1 MKLSI
6 IMLILFLVS
15 LFLIY
20 YIYELMDQ
28 GMKTKE
34 DDSKFIK
41 SLYIIKHQ
49 KAFSKI
55 KIEKAQYFI
64 DDYKNRKQ

>member
-1 MKLSI
+1 
-6 IMLILFLVS
+6 
-15 LFLIY
+15 
-20 YIYELMDQ
+20 MDQ
-28 GMKTKE
+28 GLKTKE

-55 KIEKAQYFI
+55 KIEKAQDFI